1 MARKAPKKN
10 QCLFLL
16 IVIKNGNDDNPEA
29 TTAPNPRVTNKV
41 GKAQQIKVDSEVKR
55 EKKLDRFCFNYIIFY
70 SPQLNTA

>member
-16 IVIKNGNDDNPEA
+16 IVINNGNVDNPEA

-41 GKAQQIKVDSEVKR
+41 GKAQQIKVDREVKR
-55 EKKLDRFCFNYIIFY
+55 EKKLDRFCFNFVIFHP
-70 SPQLNTA
+70 PQSNTA